1 MVVFNE
7 AYFRTPIIGYFSF
20 VCAEKHTK
28 SFAVDIFFS
37 TLPTLPSERKQKSAF
52 YNLFF
57 TNKKTEKTMK
67 KFFASLAVAL
77 AAMCFAPTAGATEM
91 VSLPQEVA
99 VENVVTEAQT
109 QLQQE
114 VEVWIIIYDDG
125 TVVIIIIEK
134 N

>member
-1 MVVFNE
+1 LRGKTHKKFCSR
-7 AYFRTPIIGYFSF
+7 Y
-20 VCAEKHTK
+20 
-28 SFAVDIFFS
+28 FFS
-37 TLPTLPSERKQKSAF
+37 TLPSERKQKSAF

>member
-1 MVVFNE
+1 M
-7 AYFRTPIIGYFSF
+7 RRI
-20 VCAEKHTK
+20 
-28 SFAVDIFFS
+28 
-37 TLPTLPSERKQKSAF
+37 
-52 YNLFF
+52 
-57 TNKKTEKTMK
+57 
-67 KFFASLAVAL
+67 FASLLLGIFHSFARKNTQKVLQSIFFFLPCPARAL

>member
-7 AYFRTPIIGYFSF
+7 AYFRIPIIGYFSF

-37 TLPTLPSERKQKSAF
+37 TLPSERKQKSAF
-52 YNLFF
+52 Y
-57 TNKKTEKTMK
+57 KKTEKTMK

>member
-1 MVVFNE
+1 
-7 AYFRTPIIGYFSF
+7 
-20 VCAEKHTK
+20 
-28 SFAVDIFFS
+28 
-37 TLPTLPSERKQKSAF
+37 
-52 YNLFF
+52 
-57 TNKKTEKTMK
+57 MK

-77 AAMCFAPTAGATEM
+77 AAMCFAPTAGATET
-91 VSLPQEVA
+91 VALPQEVA
-99 VENVVTEAQT
+99 VENSATEAQA

>member
-1 MVVFNE
+1 
-7 AYFRTPIIGYFSF
+7 
-20 VCAEKHTK
+20 
-28 SFAVDIFFS
+28 
-37 TLPTLPSERKQKSAF
+37 
-52 YNLFF
+52 
-57 TNKKTEKTMK
+57 MK

-77 AAMCFAPTAGATEM
+77 VAMCFAPTAGATET
-91 VSLPQEVA
+91 VALPQEVA
-99 VENVVTEAQT
+99 VENFATEAQA

>member
-7 AYFRTPIIGYFSF
+7 AYFRIPIIGVFFIRLRGKTHKKFCSRY
-20 VCAEKHTK
+20 
-28 SFAVDIFFS
+28 FFS
-37 TLPTLPSERKQKSAF
+37 TLPSERKQKSAF

-91 VSLPQEVA
+91 VSLHQEVA

>member
-1 MVVFNE
+1 
-7 AYFRTPIIGYFSF
+7 
-20 VCAEKHTK
+20 
-28 SFAVDIFFS
+28 
-37 TLPTLPSERKQKSAF
+37 
-52 YNLFF
+52 
-57 TNKKTEKTMK
+57 MK
-67 KFFASLAVAL
+67 KFFASLVVAL
-77 AAMCFAPTAGATEM
+77 AAMCFASIAGVIEM

>member
-7 AYFRTPIIGYFSF
+7 AYFRIPIIGYFSF
-20 VCAEKHTK
+20 VCAEKHT

-37 TLPTLPSERKQKSAF
+37 TLPSERKQKSAF